1 MKWLCVETI
10 EELKKYG
17 CFKEIRQE
25 IKENLGEKISIK
37 SVSWGDLLDA
47 IQELRQF
54 TFKANN
60 IIFQSKSELSETSK
74 TSLYFQSDAARII
87 YALLELD
94 GEQRLRELGVNKSYT
109 KDLEKAKN
117 WRNNIAK
124 KIHPDVCEHPNASEA
139 SIKLTKIYEQ
149 MTGK

>member
-1 MKWLCVETI
+1 MKWLHVETI
-10 EELKKYG
+10 EELKACG
-17 CFKEIRQE
+17 SFDELRRQ
-25 IKENLGEKISIK
+25 IKDSFGEKISIK
-37 SVSWGDLLDA
+37 FGSWEDLLCA
-47 IQELRQF
+47 IQEVRHFISKVNDTIL
-54 TFKANN
+54 
-60 IIFQSKSELSETSK
+60 QSKIELPETSR

-94 GEQRLRELGVNKSYT
+94 GEQRLRELGINKSYT

-124 KIHPDVCEHPNASEA
+124 KIHPDICKHPNASEA

-149 MTGK
+149 MTGE